1 MERRL
6 LRLEAL
12 RAEPRNAAGAA
23 PELIMAAWP
32 RRCCTVQQR
41 SKIFEA
47 EPAGAANP
55 RPTPGAQRVMSE
67 ALRLVDLEGA
77 AEIVARELAVNGH
90 GNREAAEILGVD
102 HQTIN
107 NDVRGENSPPR
118 TETTSNINAG
128 DNANGENSPADPLA
142 AALAQVEGAIL
153 GGRLSD
159 VQRQVLLSAL
169 QAPTITAAVNRE
181 RAAMKHARHLRACLG
196 QMVACATEDRMEFRL
211 ARLEALM
218 PSLRDLLAPH
228 VGE

>member
-1 MERRL
+1 
-6 LRLEAL
+6 
-12 RAEPRNAAGAA
+12 
-23 PELIMAAWP
+23 
-32 RRCCTVQQR
+32 
-41 SKIFEA
+41 
-47 EPAGAANP
+47 
-55 RPTPGAQRVMSE
+55 MSE
-67 ALRLVDLEGA
+67 QHLRLVDLEQA
-77 AEIVARELAVNGH
+77 AATLARQ
-90 GNREAAEILGVD
+90 I
-102 HQTIN
+102 
-107 NDVRGENSPPR
+107 R
-118 TETTSNINAG
+118 TEPVSESSETDIQDGAVPPSAESSE
-128 DNANGENSPADPLA
+128 DDPIA

-159 VQRQVLLSAL
+159 EQRQVLLSAL